1 MNDVDHT
8 GAADG
13 AGVPAGP
20 RRRRRARG
28 VPAGAA
34 LLVAAVT
41 LLPLAACG
49 TGDDDAGAEAVTGS
63 ITFWDTSNET
73 EAPLFNQLVAAFE
86 REHPGID
93 VDYVNVPFFEA
104 ERRYLDAVG
113 AGTAPDVLRADVGWT
128 ANMVAGDLLA
138 DLTGTPAEPDPGEF
152 LETAVESVLFGDAVY
167 GVPQVTDTLAL
178 MYNRELFERAGL
190 TRPPRYWSE
199 VEEYGLAVAGAT
211 DAEGIVLNTDGY
223 FALPFL
229 YGEDTDLIDPDAR
242 TITVAGPAAVRGLSA
257 AASLV
262 ESGAAPVPPG
272 EDAYGAMQG
281 AFKRG
286 DAAMMINGP
295 WAVADLLDSSVF
307 AGGDNLGIAP
317 VPAGSG
323 GTAGSPTGG
332 HNLVVSAGT
341 RSPDAAHLF
350 VSFMTAA
357 EQQEKAALELGLL
370 PTRKAAYS
378 DAVLADPVR
387 NAFYFAHTKAVPR
400 VPLPE
405 GSRMFADLQEVYTDV
420 LRGGTTPAEGLAAT
434 ALAWQEDLL
443 TDHGVVTAGTDGG

>member
-1 MNDVDHT
+1 
-8 GAADG
+8 G
-13 AGVPAGP
+13 
-20 RRRRRARG
+20 RRSRG
-28 VPAGAA
+28 IPPGAA
-34 LLVAAVT
+34 LLAVT
-41 LLPLAACG
+41 VVLLPLAACG
-49 TGDDDAGAEAVTGS
+49 GGDSGAEAEPVTGS

-104 ERRYLDAVG
+104 EQRYLEAVG
-113 AGTAPDVLRADVGWT
+113 TGSAPDVLRADVGWT
-128 ANMVAGDLLA
+128 ANMVAGNLLA
-138 DLTGTPAEPDPGEF
+138 DLAGTPAEPAPGEF
-152 LETAVESVLFGDAVY
+152 LETVVESVVFDDAVY

-178 MYNRELFERAGL
+178 MYNKELFERAGL

-229 YGEDTDLIDPDAR
+229 YGEDTDLIDPGTR

-262 ESGAAPVPPG
+262 ESGAAPVPPE

-286 DAAMMINGP
+286 EAAMMLNGP

-307 AGGDNLGIAP
+307 ADGTNLGIAP

-357 EQQEKAALELGLL
+357 EQQEKAAVELGLL
-370 PTRKAAYS
+370 PTRKAAYT

-387 NAFYFAHTKAVPR
+387 NSFYFAHTKAVPR
-400 VPLPE
+400 IPLPE
-405 GSRMFADLQEVYTDV
+405 GSRMFGDLEEAYTGV
-420 LRGGTTPAEGLAAT
+420 LFGETTPAD
-434 ALAWQEDLL
+434 ALAVTARTWHEELL
-443 TDHGVVTAGTDGG
+443 TDHTVATGGTDGG